1 MFTRATPCEKGHSCA
16 SSEMVDNQIWKCH
29 TRFLNGT
36 GAIHLLGKKKKTKEM
51 SCEKMRN

>member
-1 MFTRATPCEKGHSCA
+1 MFTHATPCEKGHSCA